1 MPQEKHTSKTDAET
15 RNFLYCLAGAVG
27 TLLCCDI
34 VRAGFYVFTDPP
46 IAMGAAFLIIL
57 LSPLFS
63 APLGI
68 VTFIVTRLAIFIF
81 RLRPPPKAWLFTGST
96 VTLTVIA
103 LRAKYMFM

>member
-57 LSPLFS
+57 LSPQPMSISRRTRRILTRRS
-63 APLGI
+63 A
-68 VTFIVTRLAIFIF
+68 
-81 RLRPPPKAWLFTGST
+81 
-96 VTLTVIA
+96 
-103 LRAKYMFM
+103 

>member
-1 MPQEKHTSKTDAET
+1 MPQEKHASKTDAEAK
-15 RNFLYCLAGAVG
+15 NFLCCLAGAVG

-34 VRAGFYVFTDPP
+34 VRAGFYAFTEPP
-46 IAMGAAFLIIL
+46 IEMGVAFLIIL

-68 VTFIVTRLAIFIF
+68 ITFVVARLAAAIF
-81 RLRPPPKAWLFTGST
+81 RLRPRPKAWFFAGSA
-96 VTLTVIA
+96 VTLAVIV